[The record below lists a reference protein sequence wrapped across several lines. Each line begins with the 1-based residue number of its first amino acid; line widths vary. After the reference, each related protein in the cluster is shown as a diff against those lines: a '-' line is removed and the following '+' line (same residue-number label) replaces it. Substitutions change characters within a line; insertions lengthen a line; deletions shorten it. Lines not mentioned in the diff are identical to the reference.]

1 MKPKSCL
8 TTKQQIDH
16 WVQQYLQA
24 KAEGNARL
32 TKIYEALILKL
43 NGKIPKL

>member
-1 MKPKSCL
+1 MTPKKCMN
-8 TTKQQIDH
+8 KQEQINH

-24 KAEGNARL
+24 KAEGNTRL
-32 TKIYEALILKL
+32 IKIYEVLILKL